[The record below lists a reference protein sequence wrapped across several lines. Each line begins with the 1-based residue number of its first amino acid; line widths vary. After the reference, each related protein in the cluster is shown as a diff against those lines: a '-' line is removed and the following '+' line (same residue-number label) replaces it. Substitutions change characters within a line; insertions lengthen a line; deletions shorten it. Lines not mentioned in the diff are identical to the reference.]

1 MHFDILPCTHFVVI
15 AGSHAYGTNTPE
27 SDLDVKGWAIPPT
40 NILLSYI
47 HNFEQNDTKETL
59 QKHPFRKQLESY
71 LLTNKFTCQVDP
83 VDSTIYNLKKF
94 FALAADCNPN
104 IIDLLFTK
112 ESEIIW
118 SDYYGDE
125 IRAAAPLFLS
135 QRARYSFTGYA
146 VSQLKRIHTHRRW
159 ITNPPKKKPER
170 EDYGLPC
177 SSLIPPDQRQAAQAL
192 IEKQVRLWLLE
203 EAEVDK
209 VILDQ
214 IQDDLLLLIGSI
226 LDLKTREEAR
236 ERVEYVVGKNYG
248 MSEEYLS
255 VLQREKKYKS
265 ALNEFNSYQN
275 WLENRNPARAQ
286 LEYKFSIDTKHASHL
301 CRLLVEAK
309 EILEKGTLTLK
320 QPEHVE
326 FFKAIRNGAWTF
338 DKLLEWATENMAML
352 TNKDIKCAVP
362 KTVDSKKLD
371 QIYRDLVLSS
381 MEEEEMWYTV
391 QDNEEE

>member
-1 MHFDILPCTHFVVI
+1 MNFEITPCTHFVVI

-27 SDLDVKGWAIPPT
+27 SDLDIKGWAIPPT
-40 NILLSYI
+40 EILISYI
-47 HNFEQNDTKETL
+47 QNFEQNDTKL
-59 QKHPFRKQLESY
+59 PLKDHPFKTNIESY
-71 LLTNKFTCQVDP
+71 LRVNKVTCQVDP
-83 VDSTIYNLKKF
+83 VDSTIYNLRKF
-94 FALAADCNPN
+94 MALAADCNPN

-112 ESEIIW
+112 DAEIIW
-118 SDYYGDE
+118 SDFYGDE
-125 IRAAAPLFLS
+125 LREAAPQFLS

-146 VSQLKRIHTHRRW
+146 MSQLKRIYTHRRR

-236 ERVEYVVGKNYG
+236 ERVEYVVGKSYG

-255 VLQREKKYKS
+255 VLQQEKKYKS
-265 ALNEFNSYQN
+265 ALNEFNSYQT
-275 WLENRNPARAQ
+275 WLENRNPARAE
-286 LEYKFSIDTKHASHL
+286 LEKKFLYDTKHASHL
-301 CRLLVEAK
+301 IRLLIEAE

-320 QPEHVE
+320 QPEHIE
-326 FFKAIRNGAWTF
+326 FFKAIKRGAWSF
-338 DKLLEWATENMAML
+338 EKLLEWSAEKMAVL
-352 TNKDIKCAVP
+352 SDKNIKSAVP

-371 QIYRDLVLSS
+371 QIYRDLVMFS
-381 MEEEEMWYTV
+381 MEEEKV
-391 QDNEEE
+391 HDNEQK

>member
-1 MHFDILPCTHFVVI
+1 MNFDILPCTHFLVI

-40 NILLSYI
+40 DILLSYVN
-47 HNFEQNDTKETL
+47 NFEQNDTKEPL
-59 QKHPFRKQLESY
+59 QKHPFRRYLESY
-71 LLTNKFTCQVDP
+71 LTANKVVCQADP

-112 ESEIIW
+112 DSEVIW
-118 SDYYGDE
+118 SDFYGDE
-125 IRAAAPLFLS
+125 LREAAPLFLS

-146 VSQLKRIHTHRRW
+146 MSQLKRIHTHRRW
-159 ITNPPKKKPER
+159 ITDPPKKKPER
-170 EDYGLPC
+170 EDYNLPGC
-177 SSLIPPDQRQAAQAL
+177 SLVPPDQLQAAQAL

-209 VILDQ
+209 VVLDQ
-214 IQDDLLLLIGSI
+214 IQEDLLTLIGTI
-226 LDLKTREEAR
+226 LNLQSHEEAR
-236 ERVEYVVGKNYG
+236 ERVEYVAGKSYG

-265 ALNEFNSYQN
+265 ALNEFNSYHT
-275 WLENRNPARAQ
+275 WLQNRNPVRAE
-286 LEYKFSIDTKHASHL
+286 LEKKFLYDTKHASHL
-301 CRLLVEAK
+301 IRLLIEAE

-320 QPEHVE
+320 QPEHIE
-326 FFKAIRNGAWTF
+326 FFKAIKSGVWSF
-338 DKLLEWATENMAML
+338 DKLLEWSTEKMAVL
-352 TNKDIKCAVP
+352 ADKNIKSAVP
-362 KTVDSKKLD
+362 KTVDAKKLD

-381 MEEEEMWYTV
+381 MEEEEMWHAI
-391 QDNEEE
+391 QEEEG